1 MSALTE
7 TNEIKVRLA
16 ANRPRSLEIPGF
28 RRAAVLVPLL
38 DGEDGL
44 ELLLTVRSAKLSNH
58 AGEIAFPGGRVEP
71 GETDLQ
77 AALRETHEEVGLVVS
92 PSEVLGRLSDHP
104 SPAGYVATPLV
115 ARLPWPQVVTPD
127 PAEVAKVFTVPLA
140 ALQAATPT
148 TRPAKLSSYQRLLYS
163 YPWGEYQIWGFTGN
177 VIHDLLTVIAG
188 GSAPSD
194 HYELH

>member
-1 MSALTE
+1 MSAMTE
-7 TNEIKVRLA
+7 KNGIERRLA
-16 ANRPRSLEIPGF
+16 ANQPRLLEIPGF

-58 AGEIAFPGGRVEP
+58 AGQIAFPGGRVEP

-77 AALRETHEEVGLVVS
+77 AALRETHEEVGLVVR
-92 PSEVLGRLSDHP
+92 PDEVLGRLSDHP
-104 SPAGYVATPLV
+104 SPAGFVATPLV
-115 ARLPWPQVVTPD
+115 ARLPWPQLLTPD

-140 ALQAATPT
+140 ALQATIPS
-148 TRPAKLSSYQRLLYS
+148 TRPAKLASYQRLLYS

-177 VIHDLLTVIAG
+177 VIHDLLSVLAG
-188 GSAPSD
+188 NAAQSD
-194 HYELH
+194 PYEPQ

>member
-1 MSALTE
+1 MSALTDK
-7 TNEIKVRLA
+7 NEIEGRLA
-16 ANRPRSLEIPGF
+16 AYQPRSLEIPGF

-44 ELLLTVRSAKLSNH
+44 ELLLTVRSAKLSHH

-92 PSEVLGRLSDHP
+92 ADDVLGRLSDHP
-104 SPAGYVATPLV
+104 SPAGFVATPLV
-115 ARLPWPQVVTPD
+115 ARLPWPQVVIPD
-127 PAEVAKVFTVPLA
+127 PNEVAKVFTVPLA
-140 ALQAATPT
+140 ALQATTPT
-148 TRPAKLSSYQRLLYS
+148 TRPAKLASYQRLLYS

-177 VIHDLLTVIAG
+177 VIHDLLSVLAG
-188 GSAPSD
+188 GVTPSD
-194 HYELH
+194 PYELQ